1 MTVLCFGIEDVNTAM
16 LQTLRSNDL
25 EAMFQDTDSVGANV
39 LSVVV
44 IGPDERRRDA
54 MAGALAGSLCGVTRQ
69 LPFYPEIDQL
79 PRMIELNHDVVIV
92 DLDSNPEYALEV
104 VENLCAGSPATVMVF
119 SSSRDSELMIRC
131 MRAGA
136 REFLALP
143 ITPGAMAEAMIRAS
157 VRRPIVSST
166 KKAAG
171 RLCVFWGAKGGSGV
185 TTIAT
190 NFAVSAAREAEQS
203 VLLID
208 LDLPLG
214 DAILHL
220 GLSPQY
226 STADA
231 LQNFNRLDANFL
243 SRLTVKHDSGVSVLA
258 APGKLVPVR
267 FSTDAVDRLIHV
279 ARQEFDC
286 VVVDTGSRFDL
297 IGTALFE
304 PNATV
309 YLVSQV
315 GISELRNSNRLV
327 SEMFTASLPKLEII
341 LNRFSTSSLGMDEEH
356 ITRALTRRA
365 EWRIPEDNATARKV
379 QTTAIPLA
387 MSESGI
393 SRAIRQMARVSCG
406 LSAEPEKKKK
416 IMGLF

>member
-1 MTVLCFGIEDVNTAM
+1 M
-16 LQTLRSNDL
+16 LQTAWGNSLDT
-25 EAMFQDTDSVGANV
+25 MFQDTEAIGANV

-54 MAGALAGSLCGVTRQ
+54 VAGALAGSLCGVARQ

-92 DLDSNPEYALEV
+92 DLDSNPEYALEI
-104 VENLCAGSPATVMVF
+104 VENLCAGSQATVMVV
-119 SSSRDSELMIRC
+119 SASNDSELMIRC

-136 REFLALP
+136 REFLAMP
-143 ITPGAMAEAMIRAS
+143 VTQSSMAEAMVRAS
-157 VRRPIVSST
+157 VRRPTVKSN
-166 KKAAG
+166 KKADG
-171 RLCVFWGAKGGSGV
+171 RLCVFWGAKGGAGV

-190 NFAVSAAREAEQS
+190 NFAISAATEAEQKT
-203 VLLID
+203 LLID

-214 DAILHL
+214 DAILNL

-231 LQNFNRLDANFL
+231 LQNFARLDANFL
-243 SRLTVKHDSGVSVLA
+243 GKLTVKHSSGLSVLA
-258 APGKLVPVR
+258 APGKIIPLQ
-267 FSTDAVDRLIHV
+267 STTEAIDRLILV

-297 IGTALFE
+297 LGTALFQ
-304 PNATV
+304 PSALV

-327 SEMFTASLPKLEII
+327 SEMFSSGRPKLEII
-341 LNRFSTSSLGMDEEH
+341 LNRFSGTSLGVDEEH
-356 ITRALTRRA
+356 ITRALTRKA
-365 EWRIPEDNATARKV
+365 EWRVPEDTATARKM
-379 QTTAIPLA
+379 QATATPLA
-387 MSESGI
+387 LSDS
-393 SRAIRQMARVSCG
+393 AIARSIKQMARVACG

-416 IMGLF
+416 IIGLFK

>member
-1 MTVLCFGIEDVNTAM
+1 M
-16 LQTLRSNDL
+16 LQTAWGNSLDT
-25 EAMFQDTDSVGANV
+25 MFQDTEAIGANV

-54 MAGALAGSLCGVTRQ
+54 VAGALAGSLCGIARQ

-92 DLDSNPEYALEV
+92 DLDSNPEYALEI
-104 VENLCAGSPATVMVF
+104 VENLCAGSQATVMVVSA
-119 SSSRDSELMIRC
+119 SSDSELMIRC

-136 REFLALP
+136 REFLSMP
-143 ITPGAMAEAMIRAS
+143 VTQSSMAEAMVRAS
-157 VRRPIVSST
+157 VRRPTVKSN
-166 KKAAG
+166 KKADG
-171 RLCVFWGAKGGSGV
+171 RLCVFWGAKGGAGV

-190 NFAVSAAREAEQS
+190 NFAISAATEAEQKT
-203 VLLID
+203 LLID

-214 DAILHL
+214 DAILNL

-231 LQNFNRLDANFL
+231 LQNFGRLDANFL
-243 SRLTVKHDSGVSVLA
+243 GKLTAKHSTGLCVLA
-258 APGKLVPVR
+258 APGKIIPLQS
-267 FSTDAVDRLIHV
+267 STEAIDRLILV

-297 IGTALFE
+297 LGTALFQ
-304 PNATV
+304 PSATV

-327 SEMFTASLPKLEII
+327 SEMFSSGRPKLEII
-341 LNRFSTSSLGMDEEH
+341 LNRFSGSSLGVDEEH
-356 ITRALTRRA
+356 ITRALTRKA
-365 EWRIPEDNATARKV
+365 EWRVPEDTATARKM
-379 QTTAIPLA
+379 QATATPLA
-387 MSESGI
+387 LSDSAI
-393 SRAIRQMARVSCG
+393 SRSIKQMARVACG
-406 LSAEPEKKKK
+406 MSAEPEKKKK
-416 IMGLF
+416 KIGLF